1 MPTINIKQENVT
13 YIAMWL
19 LLFSTPMLILII
31 HASSNSNLDI
41 DWWTIMHIEEI
52 LAMYFVAFLVHNF
65 LLAPM
70 LLYKQQTWRYVCS
83 ILILVVAFI
92 ALQSWIRPIMH
103 EQQRHRPRAEM
114 PMMQR
119 YYKADNFRDDRPRPQ
134 FDDRPRPQFK
144 EPRPF
149 IGPAELTN
157 TLALIFLMGMNL
169 GVKLYYKADKD
180 RNRMQQLEK
189 ENLKQRLNYLRYQI
203 SPHFFMNTL
212 NNIHALVDIDPEK
225 AKKSIVELSKLMRH
239 ILYDGDTNISPLSDE
254 VQFLQNYIAL
264 MKMRFTGMVKVNTDF
279 PAMTSQKGIAPL
291 ILAIFAENAFKHGV
305 SYKSPSN
312 IDMTLRCHNNEFIL
326 FTCKNSKRKD
336 GAKEKDLDGGIGLRN
351 VKNRLEL
358 IYGDRYHI
366 DIKDTEDNY
375 KVRLLLPLEN
385 TNTNNKQR
393 VRLCLEP

>member
-212 NNIHALVDIDPEK
+212 NNIHALVDIDPAK

-393 VRLCLEP
+393 VRL

>member
-119 YYKADNFRDDRPRPQ
+119 YYKADNVRDDRPRPQ

-366 DIKDTEDNY
+366 DIKDYYEVT
-375 KVRLLLPLEN
+375 K
-385 TNTNNKQR
+385 
-393 VRLCLEP
+393 

>member
-134 FDDRPRPQFK
+134 FDDRPSPQFK

-385 TNTNNKQR
+385 TNTNHKQR
-393 VRLCLEP
+393 VRL

>member
-1 MPTINIKQENVT
+1 
-13 YIAMWL
+13 
-19 LLFSTPMLILII
+19 
-31 HASSNSNLDI
+31 
-41 DWWTIMHIEEI
+41 
-52 LAMYFVAFLVHNF
+52 
-65 LLAPM
+65 
-70 LLYKQQTWRYVCS
+70 
-83 ILILVVAFI
+83 
-92 ALQSWIRPIMH
+92 MH
-103 EQQRHRPRAEM
+103 EQKRHRPRAEM
-114 PMMQR
+114 PMTQR

-149 IGPAELTN
+149 IGPVELTN

-312 IDMTLRCHNNEFIL
+312 IDITLRCHNNEFIL

-336 GAKEKDLDGGIGLRN
+336 GAKEKDLAGGIGLSN

-366 DIKDTEDNY
+366 DIKDTEDSY
-375 KVRLLLPLEN
+375 KVRLLLPLED
-385 TNTNNKQR
+385 TNINNKQR
-393 VRLCLEP
+393 VRS

>member
-13 YIAMWL
+13 YIAIWL

-358 IYGDRYHI
+358 IYSDRYHI

-393 VRLCLEP
+393 VRL

>member
-212 NNIHALVDIDPEK
+212 NNIHALVDIEPEK

-358 IYGDRYHI
+358 IYSDRYHI

-393 VRLCLEP
+393 VRL

>member
-31 HASSNSNLDI
+31 HASSHSNLDI
-41 DWWTIMHIEEI
+41 DWWTIIHIEEI
-52 LAMYFVAFLVHNF
+52 LGIYFVAFLVHNF

-70 LLYKQQTWRYVCS
+70 LLYKQQTGRYVCS

-103 EQQRHRPRAEM
+103 GQKRHRPRAEM

-180 RNRMQQLEK
+180 RNRMQKLEK

-312 IDMTLRCHNNEFIL
+312 IDITLRCHNNEFIL

-393 VRLCLEP
+393 VRL

>member
-212 NNIHALVDIDPEK
+212 NNIHALVDIEPEK

-385 TNTNNKQR
+385 TNTNHKQR
-393 VRLCLEP
+393 VRL

>member
-1 MPTINIKQENVT
+1 
-13 YIAMWL
+13 
-19 LLFSTPMLILII
+19 
-31 HASSNSNLDI
+31 
-41 DWWTIMHIEEI
+41 MHGQ
-52 LAMYFVAFLVHNF
+52 
-65 LLAPM
+65 
-70 LLYKQQTWRYVCS
+70 K
-83 ILILVVAFI
+83 
-92 ALQSWIRPIMH
+92 
-103 EQQRHRPRAEM
+103 RHRPRAEM
-114 PMMQR
+114 PMTQR

-134 FDDRPRPQFK
+134 FK
-144 EPRPF
+144 EPRPL

-239 ILYDGDTNISPLSDE
+239 ILYDGDTNKSPLSDE

-305 SYKSPSN
+305 SYKSPST

-393 VRLCLEP
+393 VRL

>member
-70 LLYKQQTWRYVCS
+70 LLYKQQTWRYVCA

-385 TNTNNKQR
+385 TNTNHKQR
-393 VRLCLEP
+393 VRL

>member
-41 DWWTIMHIEEI
+41 EWWTIMHIEEI

-119 YYKADNFRDDRPRPQ
+119 YYKADNFRDDRSRPQ

-336 GAKEKDLDGGIGLRN
+336 VAKEKDLDGGIGLRN

-393 VRLCLEP
+393 VRL

>member
-291 ILAIFAENAFKHGV
+291 ILAIFAENSFKHGV

-393 VRLCLEP
+393 VRL

>member
-31 HASSNSNLDI
+31 HASSHSNLDI
-41 DWWTIMHIEEI
+41 DWWTIIHIEEI
-52 LAMYFVAFLVHNF
+52 LGLYFIAFLVHNI

-70 LLYKQQTWRYVCS
+70 LLYKRQTGRYLCS
-83 ILILVVAFI
+83 VLILVVAFI

-103 EQQRHRPRAEM
+103 DQKRHRPRIEIPM
-114 PMMQR
+114 PSR
-119 YYKADNFRDDRPRPQ
+119 VNKADNFRDDRPRPQ
-134 FDDRPRPQFK
+134 FK
-144 EPRPF
+144 EPRPL

-312 IDMTLRCHNNEFIL
+312 IDITLRCHNNEFIL

-336 GAKEKDLDGGIGLRN
+336 GAREKDLAGGIGLSN

-366 DIKDTEDNY
+366 DIKDNEDSY

-385 TNTNNKQR
+385 TNINNKHR
-393 VRLCLEP
+393 VKS

>member
-144 EPRPF
+144 ETRPF

-385 TNTNNKQR
+385 TNTNHKQR
-393 VRLCLEP
+393 VRL

>member
-31 HASSNSNLDI
+31 HASSHSNLDI
-41 DWWTIMHIEEI
+41 DWWTIIHIEETLGI
-52 LAMYFVAFLVHNF
+52 YFIAFLVHNF

-70 LLYKQQTWRYVCS
+70 LLYKRQTGRYLCS
-83 ILILVVAFI
+83 VLILVVAFI
-92 ALQSWIRPIMH
+92 ALQSWIKPIMH
-103 EQQRHRPRAEM
+103 EQKRNIPRTEIPM
-114 PMMQR
+114 PPR
-119 YYKADNFRDDRPRPQ
+119 VNKADDFR
-134 FDDRPRPQFK
+134 DDRPRPQFK
-144 EPRPF
+144 EPRPL
-149 IGPAELTN
+149 IGPVELTN
-157 TLALIFLMGMNL
+157 TLAVIFLMGMNL
-169 GVKLYYKADKD
+169 GVKLLYKTEED
-180 RNRMQQLEK
+180 RNRMQHLEK

-312 IDMTLRCHNNEFIL
+312 IDITLRCHNNKCIL

-336 GAKEKDLDGGIGLRN
+336 GAKEKELTGGIGLGN

-366 DIKDTEDNY
+366 DIKDTDDSY
-375 KVRLLLPLEN
+375 KVRLLLPLED
-385 TNTNNKQR
+385 TNINNKQR
-393 VRLCLEP
+393 VKS

>member
-144 EPRPF
+144 EPHPF

-393 VRLCLEP
+393 VRL

>member
-103 EQQRHRPRAEM
+103 EQQRHRARAEM

-393 VRLCLEP
+393 VRL

>member
-70 LLYKQQTWRYVCS
+70 ILYKQQTWRYVCS

-385 TNTNNKQR
+385 TNTNHKQR
-393 VRLCLEP
+393 VRL

>member
-19 LLFSTPMLILII
+19 LLCSTPMLILII

-358 IYGDRYHI
+358 IYSDRYHI

-393 VRLCLEP
+393 VRL

>member
-169 GVKLYYKADKD
+169 CVKLYYKADKD

-385 TNTNNKQR
+385 TNTNHKQR
-393 VRLCLEP
+393 VRL

>member
-119 YYKADNFRDDRPRPQ
+119 YYKADNFRDDRPRSQ

-393 VRLCLEP
+393 VRL

>member
-70 LLYKQQTWRYVCS
+70 LLYKQQTWRYVCA

-393 VRLCLEP
+393 VRL

>member
-1 MPTINIKQENVT
+1 MPTINIKQEHVT

-385 TNTNNKQR
+385 TNTNHKQR
-393 VRLCLEP
+393 VRL

>member
-279 PAMTSQKGIAPL
+279 PAMTSQKNITPL

-385 TNTNNKQR
+385 TNTNHKQR
-393 VRLCLEP
+393 VRL

>member
-366 DIKDTEDNY
+366 EIKDTEDNY

-393 VRLCLEP
+393 VRL

>member
-1 MPTINIKQENVT
+1 MPTINIKQEHVT

-358 IYGDRYHI
+358 IYSDRYHI

-393 VRLCLEP
+393 VRL

>member
-1 MPTINIKQENVT
+1 MPTINIKQEHVT
-13 YIAMWL
+13 YIATWL

-393 VRLCLEP
+393 VRL

>member
-225 AKKSIVELSKLMRH
+225 AKRSIVELSKLMRH

-393 VRLCLEP
+393 VRL

>member
-1 MPTINIKQENVT
+1 MPTINIKHENVT

-31 HASSNSNLDI
+31 HASSHSNLDI
-41 DWWTIMHIEEI
+41 DWWTIIHIEET
-52 LAMYFVAFLVHNF
+52 LGLYFIAFLVHNF

-70 LLYKQQTWRYVCS
+70 LLYKRQTGRYLCS
-83 ILILVVAFI
+83 VLILVVAFI

-103 EQQRHRPRAEM
+103 EQKRHRPRTEM
-114 PMMQR
+114 PITQR
-119 YYKADNFRDDRPRPQ
+119 YYKADDFRDDRPSPQ

-312 IDMTLRCHNNEFIL
+312 IDITLRCHNNKCIL
-326 FTCKNSKRKD
+326 FTCKNSKRKE
-336 GAKEKDLDGGIGLRN
+336 GATENNLTGGIGLSN

-366 DIKDTEDNY
+366 DIKDTEDSY
-375 KVRLLLPLEN
+375 KVRLLLPLED
-385 TNTNNKQR
+385 TNINNKQR
-393 VRLCLEP
+393 VRS

>member
-279 PAMTSQKGIAPL
+279 PAMISQKGIAPL

-393 VRLCLEP
+393 VRL

>member
-119 YYKADNFRDDRPRPQ
+119 YYKADNFRDDRQRPQ

-393 VRLCLEP
+393 VRL

>member
-119 YYKADNFRDDRPRPQ
+119 YYKADNFREDRPRPQ

-393 VRLCLEP
+393 VRL

>member
-169 GVKLYYKADKD
+169 CVKLYYKADKD

-393 VRLCLEP
+393 VRL

>member
-157 TLALIFLMGMNL
+157 TLALIFLKGMNL

-393 VRLCLEP
+393 VRL

>member
-239 ILYDGDTNISPLSDE
+239 ILYDGDSNISPLSDE

-393 VRLCLEP
+393 VRL

>member
-13 YIAMWL
+13 YIALWL

-393 VRLCLEP
+393 VRL